1 MKLKNYIN
9 HSSIY
14 FFGLVLMAVGLPLSN
29 FLMSIAQF
37 VLAGNW
43 IWEGNFR
50 QKFRQF
56 WQNKSAVILSSFFL
70 LHILGLAYTTDFNYA
85 LNDIRIKLPLLILPF
100 IISSSAP
107 LKGKMFE
114 WLMLFFIIAVLAGT
128 IVSTSELLGLNN
140 YIREFLGQPIRQIV
154 DARYIS
160 LFISHIRFSLSICMA
175 IFTLAYFAWSQRLL
189 LNKLLCILSAI
200 WLIVFLSILE
210 SITGLTILLI
220 TGTTLLGYFAFKQKK
235 LIYKITFLVITA
247 AIPIMCFAYLK
258 QTVDNFRKVN
268 PIDLEA
274 LEGHTGK
281 GNKYFHDINNPQT
294 ENGNY
299 VWLYVC
305 DKELSKEWNKRSHL
319 KFDGQDQKGQLVK
332 YTLLRFLTSKGL
344 RKDAKGVLALSDDEI
359 RSVEKGTANV
369 NYQDISSL
377 TARIHKI
384 IWEFDDYLKG
394 GDAGG
399 HSVTQRLEFWK
410 TAMGIIKENPIIG
423 VGTGDVK
430 SAFLSQYDKMN
441 SPLEKKF
448 RLRAHNQYLTF
459 AVTFGIMGFM
469 WFLFSL
475 FYPLRQLVEA
485 KMFDYFYI
493 AFFVIA
499 LLSMFSEDTLETQ
512 AGVSFFAFFN
522 CLLLFGRD
530 EGEKERT

>member
-1 MKLKNYIN
+1 MKLRNYVD
-9 HSSIY
+9 HTSIY
-14 FFGLVLMAVGLPLSN
+14 YFGLVLMVIGLPLSN
-29 FLMSIAQF
+29 FLMSISQF

-50 QKFRQF
+50 QKFGRF
-56 WQNKSAVILSSFFL
+56 WQNKSAVILSSVFL

-100 IISSSAP
+100 IISSSNP
-107 LKGKMFE
+107 LRAKKFE
-114 WLMLFFIIAVLAGT
+114 WLMLFFVISVLAGT

-140 YIREFLGQPIRQIV
+140 YIREFLGQPIHQIV

-189 LNKLLCILSAI
+189 LKKLLCILSAI

-210 SITGLTILLI
+210 SITGSTILLI
-220 TGTTLLGYFAFKQKK
+220 TGTVLLGCFAFKQKK

-247 AIPIMCFAYLK
+247 AIPVMCFGYLK
-258 QTVDNFRKVN
+258 QAVDNFRKVN
-268 PIDLEA
+268 PINLDTLE
-274 LEGHTGK
+274 ERTGK
-281 GNKYFHDINNPQT
+281 GNKYLHDTNNPQT

-305 DKELSKEWNKRSHL
+305 EKELSEEWNKRSRL

-332 YTLLRFLTSKGL
+332 YTLIRFLTSKGL
-344 RKDAKGVLALSDDEI
+344 RKDANGVNALTKNEI

-377 TARIHKI
+377 RARIHQI

-410 TAMGIIKENPIIG
+410 TAMAIIKGNPIIG

-459 AVTFGIMGFM
+459 AVTFGIGGLV

-475 FYPLRQLVEA
+475 FYPLRQLVQA

-493 AFFVIA
+493 TFFVIA
-499 LLSMFSEDTLETQ
+499 LLSMLSEDTLETQ

-522 CLLLFGRD
+522 CLLLFGRN
-530 EGEKERT
+530 EGNEGRT